1 MNQRCKES
9 GKKPGPGGI
18 RADDLIDSR
27 HSNLCSITTSISKTR
42 WSYKWG
48 ILSEVVAATRKQ
60 KVIERWPDTNEAT
73 FCLTREH

>member
-1 MNQRCKES
+1 MVLQM
-9 GKKPGPGGI
+9 
-18 RADDLIDSR
+18 
-27 HSNLCSITTSISKTR
+27 
-42 WSYKWG
+42 G